1 MVLRIIS
8 TGTAGTSWTRPPAR
22 PHCFPSRPAKTWRS
36 SRWSPNSGRPALV
49 DGRRLF
55 DALYSTV
62 NIAGGSG
69 DGNPVTVLA
78 MLIAMIGTITYLL
91 LTAVVVLA
99 GLAGIAITAPDKPDL
114 PRVR

>member
-1 MVLRIIS
+1 MVAY
-8 TGTAGTSWTRPPAR
+8 AGTFLTGFVIMTSVTYFTSLQLGGFAAIPD
-22 PHCFPSRPAKTWRS
+22 
-36 SRWSPNSGRPALV
+36 SGRPALV

-62 NIAGGSG
+62 NIAGGSS

-91 LTAVVVLA
+91 LTVVVLA